1 MIRLVLMIGI
11 AGSGKSTIAKTL
23 KETYDRV
30 DGQQSVIVSSDA
42 IRAEILGSE
51 NDQTANDKVFAEVR
65 KRINNNL
72 SKRTVIVDATNINIK
87 SRRSILEVGKKF
99 PNVKKIAMVMTT
111 PLEQAKAQNHSRDR
125 VVPDWVL
132 EKQAKQFEVPFY
144 EEGFDEINFVGWNYS
159 TEDFK
164 ILPKEDWMT
173 DKDVI
178 FKLMKDFD
186 QKTHHHKYTLDKH
199 CRLCAEKVKE
209 LKPND
214 DVLYRAAIIHDI
226 GKLFVGEPKDDG
238 SGDYRYY
245 GHHNYGAYCLLQNLD
260 EIGFQN
266 FDDMLKVLFYVNYHM
281 LPFFIDTEKARKEWE
296 RIMGKDNLDALFLFN
311 KCDKYAT
318 GRED

>member
-1 MIRLVLMIGI
+1 
-11 AGSGKSTIAKTL
+11 
-23 KETYDRV
+23 
-30 DGQQSVIVSSDA
+30 
-42 IRAEILGSE
+42 
-51 NDQTANDKVFAEVR
+51 
-65 KRINNNL
+65 
-72 SKRTVIVDATNINIK
+72 
-87 SRRSILEVGKKF
+87 
-99 PNVKKIAMVMTT
+99 
-111 PLEQAKAQNHSRDR
+111 
-125 VVPDWVL
+125 
-132 EKQAKQFEVPFY
+132 
-144 EEGFDEINFVGWNYS
+144 
-159 TEDFK
+159 
-164 ILPKEDWMT
+164 MT

-281 LPFFIDTEKARKEWE
+281 LPFFIDTEKARKKWE
-296 RIMGKDNLDALFLFN
+296 RIMGKDNLDTLFLFN
-311 KCDKYAT
+311 KCDRYAT